1 MRFEMSFKFYLM
13 NQGTERK
20 PREPGGKETEVE
32 TQGRARKQKIKAEK
46 KEPCRI
52 KDH

>member
-1 MRFEMSFKFYLM
+1 MSFKFYLM

-20 PREPGGKETEVE
+20 PRDSGGKEIEVE
-32 TQGRARKQKIKAEK
+32 TQGRARKQKKKAEK
-46 KEPCRI
+46 KEPRRI